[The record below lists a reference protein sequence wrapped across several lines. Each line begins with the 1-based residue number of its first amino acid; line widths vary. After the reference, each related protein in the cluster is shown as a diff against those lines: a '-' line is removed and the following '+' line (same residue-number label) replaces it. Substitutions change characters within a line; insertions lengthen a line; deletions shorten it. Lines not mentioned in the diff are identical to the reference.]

1 MSTYRSILPL
11 LFIIVWMWA
20 AINPLDRE
28 TWILE
33 NLLVFI
39 FIPLII
45 FAGTYFRFST
55 WSYTLVTIF
64 LTLHVIGSH
73 YTYAETPFG
82 EMLGRWLGMDRN
94 IYDRL
99 VHFAFGLFLAYPIR
113 EVIFRLVRVR
123 GVWSYVVPFDMTV
136 ALSALY
142 EIVEWG
148 TAVIVDPHAGIAFLG
163 SQGDQWDAQKDM
175 ALAALGAFLTLFTI
189 AIVNWRY
196 SAPFRSEVKES
207 LHIGEAQ
214 RPEGEVHLREVI
226 AQERLRRKERRE
238 RKKDA

>member
-1 MSTYRSILPL
+1 MRFYRSTLPFLFL
-11 LFIIVWMWA
+11 LVWGWA

-33 NLLVFI
+33 NLLVFV

-45 FAGTYFRFST
+45 FVGTYFRFST
-55 WSYTLVTIF
+55 LSYTLITLF
-64 LTLHVIGSH
+64 LMLHVIGSH

-82 EMLGRWLGMDRN
+82 EMAGRWIETDRN
-94 IYDRL
+94 MYDRL
-99 VHFAFGLFLAYPIR
+99 VHFAFGLLLAYPIR
-113 EVIFRLVRVR
+113 EIIFRLVRVR

-136 ALSALY
+136 SLSALY
-142 EIVEWG
+142 EIIEWG
-148 TAVIVDPHAGIAFLG
+148 TAAVVDPHAGIAFLG

-175 ALAALGAFLTLFTI
+175 ALAALGAFLTLFAI

-196 SAPFRSEVKES
+196 SIPFRSEVKES
-207 LHIGEAQ
+207 LRIGEAQ

-226 AQERLRRKERRE
+226 TKERLRQKERKER
-238 RKKDA
+238 KAGI